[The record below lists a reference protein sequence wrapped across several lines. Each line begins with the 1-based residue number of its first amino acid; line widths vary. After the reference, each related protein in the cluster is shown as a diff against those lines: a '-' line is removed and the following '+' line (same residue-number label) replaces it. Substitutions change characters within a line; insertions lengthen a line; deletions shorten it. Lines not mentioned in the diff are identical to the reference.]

1 MTAIAGWSNWSGSV
15 TCQPRQMEAPRSE
28 AELCALVAQAH
39 REGQTVRVAG
49 TGHSFIPLCAS
60 DGLLIS
66 LDNMQGV
73 VSADRHTGRATVWAG
88 SKIWQLGEPLL
99 AAGLA
104 PENQGD
110 IDRQAIAGAV
120 STGTHGTG
128 RRIGS
133 MSTQV
138 VGLRIV
144 TATGEIVECS
154 PTSEA
159 ELFRAARTA
168 LGTFGV
174 LSQITLRCLPAY
186 KLHER
191 TWVASFDECMAKLD
205 EHIAATRHFEF
216 FWSPSEDACAMKSL
230 QPVMSD
236 APQPEAAAP
245 LPAEG
250 RLGRYMKSER
260 VDWSY
265 RIFPSE
271 RNIKFNECE
280 FAIPYE
286 NGPDCVREIRELM
299 RTKHH
304 EVAWPIEYRTLGAD
318 DIDIGPA
325 HGRETVTISIHQA
338 AELPY
343 LRFFTDAEAVF
354 RNHRG
359 RPHWGKWHSH
369 KAKELREL
377 YPRWDHFLAMRERID
392 PQGTF
397 LNGYLREILE

>member
-1 MTAIAGWSNWSGSV
+1 MA
-15 TCQPRQMEAPRSE
+15 APHGE
-28 AELCALVAQAH
+28 AELCALVAQAQQA
-39 REGQTVRVAG
+39 GQTVRVAG

-60 DGLLIS
+60 DGLLLS
-66 LDNMQGV
+66 LDHLQGV
-73 VSADRHTGRATVWAG
+73 ISADRSTRRATVWAG

-104 PENQGD
+104 LENQGD

-128 RRIGS
+128 RGIGS
-133 MSTQV
+133 LSTQV
-138 VGLRIV
+138 VGLRII
-144 TATGEIVECS
+144 TATGELVECS
-154 PTSEA
+154 ATNES

-168 LGTFGV
+168 LGAFGV
-174 LSQITLRCLPAY
+174 MSQITLACLPAY
-186 KLHER
+186 QLHER
-191 TWVASFDECMAKLD
+191 TWVEPFDECMAKLD

-216 FWSPSEDACAMKSL
+216 FWSPGEDACAMKSL
-230 QPVMSD
+230 QPVVSD
-236 APQPEAAAP
+236 APQSEPTVPPA
-245 LPAEG
+245 AEG

-271 RNIKFNECE
+271 RNVKFNECE
-280 FAIPYE
+280 FAIPYQ

-299 RTKHH
+299 RTKHR

-318 DIDIGPA
+318 DIDLGPA

-343 LRFFTDAEAVF
+343 LEFFKDAEAIF

-369 KAKELREL
+369 TAKELREL
-377 YPRWDHFLAMRERID
+377 YPQWDRFLAMRKWID
-392 PQGTF
+392 PKGTF
-397 LNGYLREILE
+397 LNGYLREMLGVG

>member
-1 MTAIAGWSNWSGSV
+1 MA
-15 TCQPRQMEAPRSE
+15 APRSE
-28 AELCALVAQAH
+28 DELRALVAQAVKA
-39 REGQTVRVAG
+39 GQTVRVAG

-60 DGLLIS
+60 DGLLLS
-66 LDNMQGV
+66 LDNLQGL
-73 VSADRHTGRATVWAG
+73 VSADRNTRQATVWAG

-104 PENQGD
+104 LENQGD

-128 RRIGS
+128 RGIGS

-154 PTSEA
+154 PAVEP
-159 ELFRAARTA
+159 ELFRAARTS
-168 LGTFGV
+168 LGAFGV
-174 LSQITLRCLPAY
+174 ISQITLACLPTY
-186 KLHER
+186 RLHER
-191 TWVASFDECMAKLD
+191 TWVEPFERCFANLES
-205 EHIAATRHFEF
+205 HIAATRHFEF
-216 FWSPSEDACAMKSL
+216 FWSPGEDACAMKSL

-236 APQPEAAAP
+236 APQPELAAA

-271 RNIKFNECE
+271 RNVKFNECE

-286 NGPDCVREIRELM
+286 NGPECVREIRSLM
-299 RTKHH
+299 LSKHR

-318 DIDIGPA
+318 DIDLGPA
-325 HGRETVTISIHQA
+325 HGRETVTISVHQA
-338 AELPY
+338 AELPH
-343 LRFFTDAEAVF
+343 LRFFSDVEAIF
-354 RNHRG
+354 RNHHG

-369 KAKELREL
+369 RARDLRDL
-377 YPRWDHFLAMRERID
+377 YPQWDHFSALRERLD
-392 PQGTF
+392 PKGTF
-397 LNGYLREILE
+397 LNGYLREMLGAG